1 MNGKS
6 DQELLALVEAFESG
20 SFRAAAVARIL
31 LASPNLPKSNGI
43 FPSLRH
49 DGPSVQVVTH
59 SIEDAST
66 WADHFGITLSV
77 EAGEASADGIRY
89 VTSLGEGETD
99 GLRLVVCCN
108 SVWIEEQWQAW
119 RAPASKDGGL

>member
-1 MNGKS
+1 MSGKS
-6 DQELLALVEAFESG
+6 DRELLAVIEAFESG
-20 SFRAAAVARIL
+20 SFRAAAVARNL
-31 LASPNLPKSNGI
+31 LASPDVPKSNGV

-77 EAGEASADGIRY
+77 EAGEATAEGTRY
-89 VTSLGEGETD
+89 VTSFGEGETD
-99 GLRLVVCCN
+99 GLRLVVSCN
-108 SVWIEEQWQAW
+108 SVWTEAQWQAW
-119 RAPASKDGGL
+119 RAQPSKDGGV